1 MKSEPWVRRRFTQL
15 PFTVHRSRFTVVL
28 FTVHCSLFTACTLTP
43 LTNKISVGEEAFV
56 VGVGEG
62 SDSATDLFAAPA
74 GGGNFVRLT
83 FNRAE
88 ERAPRFAPSGAR
100 VAYLRRSPGSPRWA
114 LVVLDLVNAAE
125 QSVAV
130 PTEAG
135 KPERLGWSS
144 DGARVMLKA
153 NGYYATATPPERMA
167 LRPVDSAALA
177 GADSATRELLGSS
190 REGLIEPCGALLCVM
205 VGDAVTSLEPGVSGA
220 IRWGADSVGYFSSG
234 EFQVR
239 PLTGGLTRRPVWEG
253 LPSRL
258 RELSYHEAVRSP
270 P

>member
-1 MKSEPWVRRRFTQL
+1 VTRPRPTPLVTG
-15 PFTVHRSRFTVVL
+15 
-28 FTVHCSLFTACTLTP
+28 HCSLGTGHCSLVTAVLVTACNLTP
-43 LTNKISVGEEAFV
+43 LTNKIAVGEEAFV

-144 DGARVMLKA
+144 DGARVVLKA
-153 NGYYATATPPERMA
+153 NGYYASATPPEPMA
-167 LRPVDSAALA
+167 LRPVDSAALT

-190 REGLIEPCGALLCVM
+190 REGLIEPCGVLLCVV
-205 VGDAVTSLEPGVSGA
+205 VGDAVTSLGPGVSGA

-234 EFQVR
+234 GFQVR
-239 PLTGGLTRRPVWEG
+239 PLTGGLSRRPAWNG